1 MNNFDNLFFR
11 TYIGSDNDIKKVF
24 HRHVFVILED
34 IILWVFFAL
43 CIPMFL
49 YSQDIFLLQSSIP
62 RLYVSFYMLFI
73 YTILIYKLFDWYV
86 DVWIMTESTIIDM
99 RWRWFS
105 ANILY
110 IPYDKIEGIQVR
122 TRSWWAALLGMSD
135 VVVKLPGGEEFTLY
149 SARTP
154 TSIIE
159 YLQEVAKWKNGHHM
173 EEADREPFDILV
185 DTLSDVVKW
194 HLTTRGKEYITRD
207 YVEKLDTTL
216 VHGKTIDLRTQEE
229 KIIIDGWKQKYQKKG
244 DHGEHYT
251 DDDHTEVD
259 HQGHH

>member
-24 HRHVFVILED
+24 HRHVFIILED

-49 YSQDIFLLQSSIP
+49 YSQDIFSLQSSIP
-62 RLYVSFYMLFI
+62 SIYVSLYMLFI
-73 YTILIYKLFDWYV
+73 YAILIYKLFDWYV

-135 VVVKLPGGEEFTLY
+135 VETILQR
-149 SARTP
+149 ARAGRS
-154 TSIIE
+154 SIHTDVLIGSRLIAAGCE
-159 YLQEVAKWKNGHHM
+159 T
-173 EEADREPFDILV
+173 REN
-185 DTLSDVVKW
+185 
-194 HLTTRGKEYITRD
+194 RR
-207 YVEKLDTTL
+207 
-216 VHGKTIDLRTQEE
+216 R
-229 KIIIDGWKQKYQKKG
+229 
-244 DHGEHYT
+244 
-251 DDDHTEVD
+251 
-259 HQGHH
+259 